1 MNAIKMYSLLRA
13 CRFNTPF
20 LPILQADKPFELV
33 MVSNVIA

>member
-1 MNAIKMYSLLRA
+1 MWFLELDLEEAEEFALGW
-13 CRFNTPF
+13 

>member
-1 MNAIKMYSLLRA
+1 MNAIKMYSLLSA
-13 CRFNTPF
+13 WRFNTPF